1 MPDQTNVPEIHPAQP
16 ETWSPPQAWSP
27 PVEWLP
33 PQIEQRHAFTTTEKV
48 RIVGGLALA
57 AAGQALV
64 SSMNEVSDKAIID
77 AVAIPVVLGIVLSI
91 PEMRHRMSHPIAGVR
106 AIRDRIAQR

>member
-33 PQIEQRHAFTTTEKV
+33 PQIEQV